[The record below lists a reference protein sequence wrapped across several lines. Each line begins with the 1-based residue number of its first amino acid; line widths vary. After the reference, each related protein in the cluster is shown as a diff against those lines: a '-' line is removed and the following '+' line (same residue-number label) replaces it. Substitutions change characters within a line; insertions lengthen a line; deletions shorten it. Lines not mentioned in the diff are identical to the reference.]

1 MDGEIIVFFFIGIA
15 ITVGLFFLFR
25 FITCWYFKIN
35 RRIALLEQQNSLLSE
50 IKYKLEKLGKKEEL

>member
-1 MDGEIIVFFFIGIA
+1 MDGEIIIFFFIGIA

-50 IKYKLEKLGKKEEL
+50 INTN

>member
-1 MDGEIIVFFFIGIA
+1 MDGEIIVFFFIRIA

>member
-1 MDGEIIVFFFIGIA
+1 MDGEIIIFFFIGIA

-50 IKYKLEKLGKKEEL
+50 INYKLEKLGKKEEL

>member
-15 ITVGLFFLFR
+15 ITVSLFFLFR

-50 IKYKLEKLGKKEEL
+50 INYKLEKLGKKEEL